1 MRSHSESHWL
11 AYTPE
16 QMFDLVAD
24 VPRYPEFLPWCISTR
39 VLERPAETEMVAEME
54 IGFKMI
60 RERYTSRIT
69 LNRPSELVVE
79 SLDGLFKE
87 LHTSWRFIAA
97 SQGGTNVEFEIRF
110 AFRSFLLQT
119 MIGAVFNEAARMMVR
134 SFEKRAKFLYGS
146 P

>member
-39 VLERPAETEMVAEME
+39 VLERPSEAEMLAEME

-60 RERYTSRIT
+60 RERYTSRIIME
-69 LNRPSELVVE
+69 RPTELQVE
-79 SLDGLFKE
+79 SLDGLFRE
-87 LHTSWRFIAA
+87 LHTSWRFVAA
-97 SQGGTNVEFEIRF
+97 PQGGTNVAFEIRF
-110 AFRSFLLQT
+110 AFRSIMLQT
-119 MIGAVFNEAARMMVR
+119 MIGAVFNEAARRMVR
-134 SFEKRAKFLYGS
+134 SFEKRAKFLYG
-146 P
+146 PP

>member
-1 MRSHSESHWL
+1 MKSHSESRWL
-11 AYTPE
+11 PYTPE
-16 QMFDLVAD
+16 QIFDLVAD

-39 VLERPAETEMVAEME
+39 VTERPSDTVMLAEME
-54 IGFKMI
+54 IGFKLI

-69 LNRPSELVVE
+69 LNRPRELVVE

-87 LHTSWRFIAA
+87 LHTDWRFVGAP
-97 SQGGTNVEFEIRF
+97 QGGVNVEFEIRF
-110 AFRSFLLQT
+110 AFRSILLQT

-134 SFEKRAKFLYGS
+134 SFEKRAKYLYGS

>member
-1 MRSHSESHWL
+1 MRSHSESRWL
-11 AYTPE
+11 PYTPE
-16 QMFDLVAD
+16 QIFDLVAD

-39 VLERPAETEMVAEME
+39 ITQRPSETVMLAEME

-69 LNRPSELVVE
+69 LDRPDELEVV
-79 SLDGLFKE
+79 SLDGLFRE
-87 LHTSWRFIAA
+87 LFTRWRFVAA
-97 SQGGTNVEFEIRF
+97 PQGGTNVEFEIRF
-110 AFRSFLLQT
+110 AFRSILLQT

>member
-11 AYTPE
+11 AYSPE

-39 VLERPAETEMVAEME
+39 VLDRPSDTEMVAEME

-69 LNRPSELVVE
+69 MERPTELHVE

-87 LHTSWRFIAA
+87 LHTSWRFLAA
-97 SQGGTNVEFEIRF
+97 PQGGTNIEFDIRF
-110 AFRSFLLQT
+110 AFRSVLLQT